1 MPFSRKQLFILLSAF
16 VFILAACGAGQED
29 QFAAPLSNQ
38 TELHEEGEHD
48 HAGEDEFTTDMQA
61 VLVPSELVQ
70 GPNRF
75 AVGLLDPQ
83 GALIDDATV
92 HFHYYDLSD
101 RENPFVESE
110 ANARKV
116 TSPDGMT
123 TIYAHD
129 RDFERT
135 GLYGLEIEA
144 RRADG
149 SILKQRIGFEVA
161 DDTETIGPGE
171 QAPLVNTLTLS
182 DVGND
187 TRQLTSAINPDP
199 ALHEL
204 SLAQALNNDKAT
216 LLLLATPGYCQT
228 RFCGPA
234 YELVSELRPKYSEQ
248 LNFVYAEVFS
258 SLPDPAVSNWQP
270 SDAMS
275 AFGLESEP
283 WVYFIDE
290 DGTVVYRL
298 EGLFTTE
305 EIEHELQTRLGL

>member
-1 MPFSRKQLFILLSAF
+1 MPFSRKLLLMLLPALM
-16 VFILAACGAGQED
+16 FILAACAAGQED
-29 QFAAPLSNQ
+29 DFATPLSNQ
-38 TELHEEGEHD
+38 TEVHEEGQHD

-61 VLVPSELVQ
+61 ILVPSELVL

-75 AVGLLDPQ
+75 AVGLMDPQ

-110 ANARKV
+110 ANARKI
-116 TSPDGMT
+116 TSPDSLT

-129 RDFERT
+129 RDFVRT

-171 QAPLVNTLTLS
+171 KAPLVNTATLS
-182 DVGND
+182 DVGGD
-187 TRQLTSAINPDP
+187 ARLLTSAANPDP
-199 ALHEL
+199 ALHQI
-204 SLAQALNNDKAT
+204 SLAQALNNDQPT
-216 LLLLATPGYCQT
+216 LLLLATPSFCQT

-234 YELVSELRPKYSEQ
+234 YELVSEIAPAYEER

-258 SLPDPAVSNWQP
+258 GLPDPASNGFAP
-270 SDAMS
+270 SRVMTD
-275 AFGLESEP
+275 FGLESEP
-283 WVYFIDE
+283 WVFLIDE
-290 DGTVVYRL
+290 EGTVVYRL
-298 EGLFTTE
+298 EGLFTVE
-305 EIEHELQTRLGL
+305 EIEQQLRTRLGL